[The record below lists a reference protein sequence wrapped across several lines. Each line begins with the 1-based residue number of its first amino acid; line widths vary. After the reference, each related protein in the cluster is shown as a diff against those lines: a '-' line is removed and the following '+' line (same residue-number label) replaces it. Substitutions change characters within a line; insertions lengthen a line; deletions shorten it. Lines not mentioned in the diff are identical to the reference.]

1 MKIVRYLQDGIAR
14 YGALE
19 NESIVALEGPLD
31 GLRKSPDAKP
41 IASAEV
47 KLLAPVAPSKIVA
60 VGVNYRDHAKEM
72 GRELPAEPLIFLKPS
87 TCVIGPGDPI
97 VYPPQSQLVHYEGEL
112 AIVIARKA
120 SKVSEKDAHKFVL
133 GYTILNDVTA
143 RDLQRRDVQ
152 FTRGKGFDTFAPI
165 GPLIATDVDPRD
177 LGIETRVGGEVRQH
191 GRTSDMIFGCDYVL
205 SYISHIMTL
214 LPGDVVSTG
223 TPAGVGAM
231 KPEDQVE
238 VQIEKLGCLI
248 NTVIAPS

>member
-1 MKIVRYLQDGIAR
+1 MRIVRYLQDGIAR

-19 NESIVALEGPLD
+19 NDSIVALEGPLD
-31 GLRKSPDAKP
+31 SLKKSPGTSARA
-41 IASAEV
+41 ASSV
-47 KLLAPVAPSKIVA
+47 KLLAPAAPSKIVA

-72 GRELPAEPLIFLKPS
+72 GRELPAEPLIFIKPS
-87 TCVIGPGDPI
+87 TAVIAQGEPI

-120 SKVSEKDAHKFVL
+120 SKISEKDARDYVL

-165 GPLIATDVDPRD
+165 GPLIATDIDPSD
-177 LGIETRVGGEVRQH
+177 LALETRVGGEVRQH
-191 GRTSDMIFGCDYVL
+191 GRTSDMIFGCDFVL

-223 TPAGVGAM
+223 TPAGVGSM
-231 KPEDQVE
+231 KPGDVVE
-238 VQIEKLGCLI
+238 VEIEKIGCLT